1 MTAPALVYY
10 DRERGSFR
18 TEKVYARGFLH
29 WLYNARGG
37 GLLAWLLVGT
47 PLPSRL
53 WGALQRT
60 RWSARRIPA
69 FVERMA
75 IDMSESAQGI
85 AEFASFQE
93 FFVRGWRPGARPVCS
108 EPGVLVAP
116 ADGKVLAYSRVDG
129 RARFRIKRAL
139 FDLEGLLRDDAL
151 AATFAGGSMIVCRL
165 ALADVHH
172 FQFPDSG
179 TPGAPRVIPGRYH
192 AGGPYA
198 ERGLVPFFA
207 ENHRMVTPFDAD
219 HFGPM
224 AIVDVGALTVG
235 SIRQHFQPGAHVE
248 KGDPKGWFELGG
260 STVVLLFREG
270 VIELDA
276 DLCALTAREI
286 ECFVRMGRPLG
297 RRVAGH
303 GLRAEER

>member
-1 MTAPALVYY
+1 MTAPALLYY
-10 DRERGSFR
+10 DRQRGSFR

-47 PLPSRL
+47 ALPSRL

-69 FVERMA
+69 FVDRMA

-85 AEFASFQE
+85 ADFGSFQE
-93 FFVRGWRPGARPVCS
+93 FFVRPWRPGARPVCS

-116 ADGKVLAYSRVDG
+116 VDGKVLAYPRLDAG
-129 RARFRIKRAL
+129 ARFRIKRAL
-139 FDLEGLLRDDAL
+139 FDLEGLLRDAAL

-165 ALADVHH
+165 ALADFHH

-179 TPGAPRVIPGRYH
+179 TPGAPRTIPGRYH

-207 ENHRMVTPFDAD
+207 ENHRMVTSFDSD

-224 AIVDVGALTVG
+224 AIVEVGALTVG
-235 SIRQHFQPGAHVE
+235 SIRQVFRPGTHVE
-248 KGDPKGWFELGG
+248 KGDAKGWFELGG

-270 VIELDA
+270 AIALDA
-276 DLCALTAREI
+276 GLCALTAREI
-286 ECFVRMGRPLG
+286 ECFVRMGQPLG
-297 RRVAGH
+297 RSVAGQ
-303 GLRAEER
+303 GTCAEER